1 MNNLFLILKFWKCDV
16 MAYKY
21 IAKHA
26 DLIVDSY
33 WHLQQGGRLLNKLN
47 DHTQCFEH
55 IKGKFSGRIIFARNI
70 INIIMEQLKN
80 LKLIIILHKLKLW

>member
-70 INIIMEQLKN
+70 INVSSKYYHGAIKKSKIN
-80 LKLIIILHKLKLW
+80 YNFT